1 MLKLFNTVDALV
13 EKLSRL
19 CAMVGVVSILFLMAL
34 ITANTLMRYLFNS
47 PMIHTV
53 ELSAYGFILISYL
66 GFAYAVRINAHVSV
80 DLVQKHFPSGA
91 KALANFVTTGMALLL
106 VCVLLYYAAHQ
117 LSVEFKRDTRSWTTL
132 RTPIWIPLSALVFG
146 LGVFVVE
153 LALRLAKIAMRID
166 VSGDPLPDDGARE

>member
-13 EKLSRL
+13 EKISRL
-19 CAMVGVVSILFLMAL
+19 CTLVGVVSILLLMAL

-66 GFAYAVRINAHVSV
+66 GFAYAVRTNAHVGV
-80 DLVQKHFPSGA
+80 DLVQKHFPPDA
-91 KALANFVTTGMALLL
+91 RAIADFVTTGMAVLL
-106 VCVLLYYAAHQ
+106 VCVLTYYAAHQ
-117 LSVEFKRDTRSWTTL
+117 LAVEFKRGTRSWTTL
-132 RTPIWIPLSALVFG
+132 QTPIWMPLSVLVFG
-146 LGVFVVE
+146 LGVFVLE
-153 LALRLAKIAMRID
+153 LALRLAKIAMGID